1 MYRLITK
8 ITTGFMIFP
17 FARFLGHSESW
28 GKGQPGLLTKCYTK
42 GVFNGNYGPINPI
55 VNSSYTFLDGF
66 MEELKAVFPDK
77 YFHLGGDEVSF
88 ACW

>member
-1 MYRLITK
+1 MHI
-8 ITTGFMIFP
+8 GFSIFP
-17 FARFLGHSESW
+17 SAHYLGHSESW

-55 VNSSYTFLDGF
+55 VNSSYAFLDGF
-66 MEELKAVFPDK
+66 MEELKGVFPDK